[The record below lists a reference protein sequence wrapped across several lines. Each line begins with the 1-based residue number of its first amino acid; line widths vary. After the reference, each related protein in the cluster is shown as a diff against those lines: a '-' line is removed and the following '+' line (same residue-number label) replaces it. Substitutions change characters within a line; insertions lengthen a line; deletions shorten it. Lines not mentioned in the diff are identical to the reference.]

1 MVLQRVIGSGKEGL
15 SMRRGDSDTD
25 VRNAPPTKRHPSSG
39 APRQQKPTKRRP
51 KENRVVVL
59 DRRETDPTRREIEK
73 LTESLLAQDKDLAR
87 ILRDLDKIAKI
98 LKTGSLNPRALQSTL
113 ERTVLCALKQSILD
127 RELRSIAL
135 SDDLTSLYTRRA
147 FFALANQQIRLM
159 RRKGQ
164 GLLLFFADVDKLK
177 EINDRYGHRE
187 GDLALVRV
195 ANALQR
201 TFRISDILARLGG
214 DEFVVLALEASG
226 EDEAA
231 ILSRLERHLRESS
244 VKETRY
250 TLSVSVGMAR
260 FDPRRGASL
269 GDLLAKADH
278 EMYEAKRQRSKARLT
293 QTAGH

>member
-1 MVLQRVIGSGKEGL
+1 
-15 SMRRGDSDTD
+15 MRRGGSDTD
-25 VRNAPPTKRHPSSG
+25 VRNAPPIKRRAASV
-39 APRQQKPTKRRP
+39 APRQQKPAKRRP
-51 KENRVVVL
+51 NENRVVVL
-59 DRRETDPTRREIEK
+59 DRRETEATRREIEK

-87 ILRDLDKIAKI
+87 ILRDLDKIAKM

-147 FFALANQQIRLM
+147 FLALANQQIRLM

-231 ILSRLERHLRESS
+231 ILNRLERHLRESS

-250 TLSVSVGMAR
+250 ALSVSVGMAR

-278 EMYEAKRQRSKARLT
+278 EMYEAKRARSKARLS
-293 QTAGH
+293 QTAGR